1 MRKVTIGKFF
11 KSSVMGAC
19 ILALFFVG
27 SLFIIASGGGG
38 DDGGSAAPAESASLS
53 DIDAD
58 VAADVAMQAVN
69 MAGPSAAM
77 GGIDLNAVGTDNN
90 TDSPMRSVIDQAL
103 ALSRSASAQLQ
114 GKSAPFAVEPCLGG
128 GTMDVP
134 ELTQQQIAQA
144 LLSGSLSVTADYD
157 NCVEGTETM
166 DGTMTI
172 RMTGNLL
179 ALDFDNLTITT
190 AYFQYQNSATSENI
204 TMTGYQMITDSMVFA
219 GEELSSAVIT
229 ITGDVAGLA
238 DGQTIDASFHQL
250 AIQFQ
255 ELTGGESISINGM
268 INNNCIGGWATIS
281 TATDIFVPT
290 GVNDCPTAGDISVTS
305 GDDTVRAFVDQ
316 SDDLIDIHFNG
327 SPAFVDLTC
336 ANIEGTCIN

>member
-1 MRKVTIGKFF
+1 MRKATIGKFF

-38 DDGGSAAPAESASLS
+38 DDSGSGAPAESATLS
-53 DIDAD
+53 DVDAD
-58 VAADVAMQAVN
+58 VAADVVMQAVD

-77 GGIDLNAVGTDNN
+77 GGIDISAVGTDNN
-90 TDSPMRSVIDQAL
+90 TDSPMRSVIDRAL
-103 ALSRSASAQLQ
+103 ALSRSASTQLQ
-114 GKSAPFAVEPCLGG
+114 GRSAPLAVEACLGG

-134 ELTQQQIAQA
+134 ELTQQQIEQA
-144 LLSGSLSVTADYD
+144 LASGSLSVTADYD

-229 ITGDVAGLA
+229 ITGDVAGTA

-250 AIQFQ
+250 AIQFTD
-255 ELTGGESISINGM
+255 LGSSESISINGM
-268 INNNCIGGWATIS
+268 INNDCIGGWATVS
-281 TATDIFVPT
+281 TATAIIVPT
-290 GVNDCPTAGDISVTS
+290 VGDDCPTAGDISVTS
-305 GDDTVRAFVDQ
+305 GDDTIRAVVDAG
-316 SDDLIDIHFNG
+316 DLIDIYFNDV
-327 SPAFVDLTC
+327 PAFVDLTC